1 MKHKIFKRILLL
13 LLLVLAVIICFPVVF
28 LIVGSLMGTDELN
41 HYLGAVLGKADGF
54 ASWHCCRHIR
64 PLKLMY
70 SSFWIRRN
78 SL

>member
-28 LIVGSLMGTDELN
+28 LIVGSLMGT
-41 HYLGAVLGKADGF
+41 VLLHG
-54 ASWHCCRHIR
+54 HCCRHIR

>member
-41 HYLGAVLGKADGF
+41 HYLGAVLGKPMVLLHG
-54 ASWHCCRHIR
+54 HCCRHIR

>member
-54 ASWHCCRHIR
+54 ASWALLPTY
-64 PLKLMY
+64 PLKLKY

>member
-28 LIVGSLMGTDELN
+28 LIVGSLM
-41 HYLGAVLGKADGF
+41 VLLHG
-54 ASWHCCRHIR
+54 HCCRHIR

>member
-41 HYLGAVLGKADGF
+41 HYLGAVLGKVDGF
-54 ASWHCCRHIR
+54 A
-64 PLKLMY
+64 LL
-70 SSFWIRRN
+70 
-78 SL
+78 

>member
-41 HYLGAVLGKADGF
+41 HYLGGCAWKSRWFCFMGTAADI
-54 ASWHCCRHIR
+54 SD
-64 PLKLMY
+64 L
-70 SSFWIRRN
+70 
-78 SL
+78 